1 MKREEIE
8 QKVNEVLN
16 DVLGYVCSEIRD
28 DAVLEDDFGADS
40 LDAVEIVMRLEHEF
54 GINIPDEK
62 MYGSENE
69 NCTVKDVYDLVEGL
83 LRDSLRQSRQGN

>member
-8 QKVNEVLN
+8 QKVNEVLIDALGVDQAEIGN
-16 DVLGYVCSEIRD
+16 DAKLKD
-28 DAVLEDDFGADS
+28 DLYADS
-40 LDAVEIVMRLEHEF
+40 LNAVEIVMRLEHEF

-62 MYGSENE
+62 MYCSENE

-83 LRDSLRQSRQGN
+83 LRDLLRQSRQGN